1 MYWSMMDNFEWQ
13 KGFGM
18 TFGLISVDRTTQ
30 TRTAKPS
37 LTVLGNYTK

>member
-1 MYWSMMDNFEWQ
+1 
-13 KGFGM
+13 M